1 MNLIFGYDVMTYNGE
16 QPNCLHPKFLS
27 TIHKA
32 SDFYFSHSLEFY
44 QKRWNTHWVLYNSN
58 MYNDYA
64 EKKSIFEI
72 INDRKSGK
80 KYDWFYPI
88 EPFASLEN
96 FFGNDQFY
104 NEFLLNNIPKPTLDE
119 IVNGNGK
126 LLINYVIDGGL
137 GITFKNFKKIIDFT
151 RENNIEDE
159 KVYLVFSD
167 FKLKENLLKLGIK
180 YNVSDYNY
188 NMIGKAQEIHNTL
201 NKPNYS
207 YWGED
212 AYEPQFGKIRKKQN
226 SAVTS
231 QDFLESIGKE
241 RKDFLLL
248 TRRWKLHRII
258 LLNHLY
264 KLGLENN
271 LASWDNKLSYELNVP
286 EFLQYDNNEE
296 FIKLITE
303 TSSILDVDSLDQVS
317 GMGFE
322 NKDIYLNTYISIVT
336 ESIYF
341 QDDKDFPAGY
351 LSEKI
356 WKPIGHCQPFILAAA
371 SGALKHIRERFAFKT
386 FHPYIDERYDLEDDD
401 MKRLEMIKI
410 EMDKFSNKSKEEK
423 DQFLNDVK
431 DICVYNQNLL
441 LEYGVNGW
449 KKGTENKEM
458 ILIINFL
465 LGGKKSLI

>member
-16 QPNCLHPKFLS
+16 QPNCMHPKFLS

-32 SDFYFSHSLEFY
+32 SDFYFSYSLEFY
-44 QKRWNTHWVLYNSN
+44 SKRWNTHWALYNSN

-72 INDRKSGK
+72 INDRKAGK
-80 KYDWFYPI
+80 KYDWFYPV

-104 NEFLLNNIPKPTLDE
+104 NEFLLNNIPAPTLNE

-126 LLINYVIDGGL
+126 LLINYVCDGGL
-137 GITFKNFKKIIDFT
+137 GITLKNFEKIIKFT
-151 RENNIEDE
+151 RDNNIEDRN
-159 KVYLVFSD
+159 VFLVFSD
-167 FKLKENLLKLGIK
+167 FNLKDNLEKMGVN
-180 YNVSDYNY
+180 YNVTDYSY
-188 NMIGKAQEIHNTL
+188 NMIGKAQEIHNTI

-212 AYEPQFGKIRKKQN
+212 AYEPQFGKIRKRQN
-226 SAVTS
+226 SAVSS

-258 LLNHLY
+258 LLNTLY

-271 LASWDNKLSYELNVP
+271 LVSWDNKLSYELNIE
-286 EFLQYDNNEE
+286 EFLQYDDNQE

-303 TSSILDVDSLDQVS
+303 TSSILDVEDLHQIS

-322 NKDIYLNTYISIVT
+322 NKDIYLSTYISIVT
-336 ESIYF
+336 ESIFF
-341 QDDKDFPAGY
+341 QEDKDFPSGY
-351 LSEKI
+351 LSEKV
-356 WKPIGHCQPFILAAA
+356 WKPVGHCQPFILVAA
-371 SGALKHIRERFAFKT
+371 SKSLKHIRERFGFKT
-386 FHPYIDERYDLEDDD
+386 FHPYIDESYDLEEDDF
-401 MKRLEMIKI
+401 KRLEMIKI
-410 EMDKFSNKSKEEK
+410 EIEKFSKKSKEEK

-458 ILIINFL
+458 VKVLNFL
-465 LGGKKSLI
+465 LDYTKTLI